1 MDKDNEIII
10 LIKEFDQL
18 QKKMDSIYNK
28 LAKSSGLSDTAFW
41 IIYTI
46 KNEKETYKQKDL
58 CNMWFYSKQTINSA
72 LKKLEE
78 QDIINLISVNENRKD
93 KKVILTE
100 RGKQLAKELIEPV
113 IEIEK
118 KSLENIEK
126 RREFLK
132 LFKKYIETM
141 EEETNE
147 FIKNKKE
154 EI

>member
-100 RGKQLAKELIEPV
+100 CGKQLAKELIEPV

>member
-1 MDKDNEIII
+1 MDKDNEIIV

-58 CNMWFYSKQTINSA
+58 CNMWFYSKQTVNSS

-78 QDIINLISVNENRKD
+78 QNIIQLISVPENRKD
-93 KKVILTE
+93 KKVVLTE
-100 RGKQLAKELIEPV
+100 HGRQFAKELIEPV

-118 KSLENIEK
+118 KSLANIKE
-126 RREFLK
+126 RREFLN
-132 LFKKYIETM
+132 LFKSYIETM
-141 EEETNE
+141 EAEAKKFIEKNE
-147 FIKNKKE
+147 E